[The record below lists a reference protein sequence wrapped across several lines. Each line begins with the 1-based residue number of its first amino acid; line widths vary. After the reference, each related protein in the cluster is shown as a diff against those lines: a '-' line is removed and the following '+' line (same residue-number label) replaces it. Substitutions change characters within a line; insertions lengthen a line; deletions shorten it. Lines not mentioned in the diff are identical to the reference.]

1 MRLGGVVGCD
11 GVRGILVHFGLV
23 RREGGVENGRC
34 KEGVGW
40 WGCVGWRKCLV
51 CVRAECGW

>member
-11 GVRGILVHFGLV
+11 GVRGVLVRLGLV
-23 RREGGVENGRC
+23 RREGGVESGRC

-40 WGCVGWRKCLV
+40 
-51 CVRAECGW
+51 

>member
-11 GVRGILVHFGLV
+11 GVRGVLVRLGLV
-23 RREGGVENGRC
+23 RRERGVESGRC

-40 WGCVGWRKCLV
+40 
-51 CVRAECGW
+51 